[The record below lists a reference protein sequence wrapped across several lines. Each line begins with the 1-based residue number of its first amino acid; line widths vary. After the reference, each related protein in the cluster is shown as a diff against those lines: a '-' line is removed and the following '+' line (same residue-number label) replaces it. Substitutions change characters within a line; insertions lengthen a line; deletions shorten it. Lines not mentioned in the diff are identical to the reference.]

1 MKQARRW
8 GWPLVVVALTPLLV
22 GFAFP
27 GSVQKIWRQ
36 ADRAY
41 KRQQFP
47 EAARLYGEAGTQQP
61 QEWALKYNQAVAA
74 AQAQQYDAAVGGL
87 QQVAQEGPP
96 ELRAAAEYNTGNAY
110 LAQKENE
117 KAIEHYKRALYLR
130 PDDMNAKW
138 NLELARR
145 KQQQQQQQ
153 QKQQQEKQQQQKQ
166 PQQKQEPD
174 KQQQQQP
181 KQPEKQQQPQPQ
193 PSMQKEEAQRLL
205 QSLGQQDRDLQKR
218 LQQQRYRKG
227 DPVQPSKDW

>member
-1 MKQARRW
+1 MKQARR
-8 GWPLVVVALTPLLV
+8 GWWLLVVVALTPLLV

-27 GSVQKIWRQ
+27 GSMQKLWRQ

-87 QQVAQEGPP
+87 QQVAKEGPA

-130 PDDMNAKW
+130 PEDMNAKW

-153 QKQQQEKQQQQKQ
+153 QEKQQQQKQ
-166 PQQKQEPD
+166 QQQKQKQD

-181 KQPEKQQQPQPQ
+181 KPQDKPQDKPPPQPN
-193 PSMQKEEAQRLL
+193 MQKEEAQRLL

>member
-1 MKQARRW
+1 MKQARARCW
-8 GWPLVVVALTPLLV
+8 LLLVVALTPLLV

-27 GSVQKIWRQ
+27 GSLQKIWRQ

-47 EAARLYGEAGTQQP
+47 EAARLYGEAGKAEPQQ
-61 QEWALKYNQAVAA
+61 WALKYNEAVAA
-74 AQAQQYDAAVGGL
+74 AQAKQYEAAVKGL
-87 QQVAQEGPP
+87 EQVAQAGPP
-96 ELRAAAEYNTGNAY
+96 ELKANAEYNIGNTY
-110 LAQKENE
+110 LAQGENE

-130 PDDMNAKW
+130 PDDLNAKW

-145 KQQQQQQQ
+145 KQQQQEQ
-153 QKQQQEKQQQQKQ
+153 QKKQEQEKQQQQKQ
-166 PQQKQEPD
+166 QQQQQKQEPD
-174 KQQQQQP
+174 KQPKQP
-181 KQPEKQQQPQPQ
+181 KQQDKPQPQ
-193 PSMQKEEAQRLL
+193 SNMQKEEAQRLL